1 MTWTMTL
8 SSKGQITLPKA
19 VRDRLGAVPGD
30 KIVLFERR
38 GRFELEAYGGD
49 ILRWY
54 GALEVDGPQDWVAL
68 REDPRM
74 ARGHHE
80 TSHEPQDD

>member
-8 SSKGQITLPKA
+8 SANGQVTLPKA
-19 VRDRLGAVPGD
+19 ARDRLGAAPGD

-54 GALEVDGPQDWVAL
+54 GAFEPPASRGLQKS
-68 REDPRM
+68 
-74 ARGHHE
+74 ARVRRV
-80 TSHEPQDD
+80 

>member
-8 SSKGQITLPKA
+8 SSNGQITLPKA
-19 VRDRLGAVPGD
+19 ARDRLGAAPGD
-30 KIVLFERR
+30 KILLVERR

-54 GALEVDGPQDWVAL
+54 GALKVDQPQDLQAL
-68 REDPRM
+68 RRDPRM
-74 ARGHHE
+74 ARGGE
-80 TSHEPQDD
+80 ARREPEDD

>member
-8 SSKGQITLPKA
+8 SANGQITLPKEA
-19 VRDRLGAVPGD
+19 RDRLGAVPGD
-30 KIVLFERR
+30 KIVLVERR

-54 GALEVDGPQDWVAL
+54 GAFPVDEPQDWAAL
-68 REDPRM
+68 WRDPRM
-74 ARGHHE
+74 ARGHE
-80 TSHEPQDD
+80 VDDEPQDD